1 MALIDRDA
9 LVCIGRVSD
18 AHGLAGDLKVQAVTD
33 DPAYYTALPAVYLDT
48 PRGLRRM
55 KVEAIR
61 CRGNGWTVRLAGLN
75 SRTAA
80 EALKGAE
87 VLVEPGQVKPLAQ
100 DEYFTRDLIGC
111 RVATIGGRDVGTVRE
126 VLESTAQPLL
136 QVQGDAG
143 EVLIPMVANIVTAVD
158 VQGRTVT
165 IDPPPGLL
173 PADPGAS
180 AGRGRVA
187 QGEERAGPK
196 RIDVLTL
203 FPELFGPFLREG
215 LLGRAVENG
224 LLAVELVNFRQYGL
238 GRHQQVDDAPYGG
251 GAGMVLRPE
260 PLFAAVRARREHHA
274 FQGRAAHVVL
284 LTPQGKPFRQ
294 ADAARLAA
302 QAAAL
307 ILVCGRYE
315 GFDERVRTLADEE
328 LSVGDFV
335 CLGGEVPAMAVIEAV
350 LRLLPGVLGN
360 PASSAEE
367 SFSAGRLEYP
377 QYTRPPEFEGLRVP
391 EVLLSGHHAE
401 IARWREEQA
410 RRRTAERRPDLL
422 DAGTRAAGQ
431 KPARNRVRKGDAR
444 SNRSRKR

>member
-1 MALIDRDA
+1 MALIDRDT
-9 LVCIGRVSD
+9 LVCIGRVSEV
-18 AHGLAGDLKVQAVTD
+18 HGLSGELKVHAVTD
-33 DPAYYTALPAVYLDT
+33 DPEYYTALSAVYLDT

-55 KVEAIR
+55 DVECFRAQ
-61 CRGNGWTVRLAGLN
+61 GSGWAVRLAGVN
-75 SRTAA
+75 SRATA

-100 DEYFTRDLIGC
+100 DEYFTRNLIGC
-111 RVATIGGRDVGTVRE
+111 RVATAAGRDVGTVQD
-126 VLESTAQPLL
+126 VLESAAQPLL
-136 QVQGDAG
+136 QVLGPAG
-143 EVLIPMVANIVTAVD
+143 EVLVPMVAGIVTAVD
-158 VQGRTVT
+158 VLTRSVT

-173 PADPGAS
+173 PEAPEEVGTADDRS
-180 AGRGRVA
+180 RGA
-187 QGEERAGPK
+187 QGQEHPGPK

-224 LLAVELVNFRQYGL
+224 LLAVELVNFRRYGL

-274 FQGRAAHVVL
+274 AQGRTAHAVL
-284 LTPQGKPFRQ
+284 LTPQGRPFRQ
-294 ADAARLAA
+294 TDAARLAA
-302 QAAAL
+302 QAGAL

-315 GFDERVRTLADEE
+315 GFDERIRTLADEE
-328 LSVGDFV
+328 LSIGDFV
-335 CLGGEVPAMAVIEAV
+335 CLGGEVPAMAVMEAV

-367 SFSAGRLEYP
+367 SFAAGRLEYP

-410 RRRTAERRPDLL
+410 RRRTEERRPDLL
-422 DAGTRAAGQ
+422 DAGTRNTGH
-431 KPARNRVRKGDAR
+431 RGDTR
-444 SNRSRKR
+444 RQPRPERRR